1 MNSLTKKESEIFNL
15 VTLGFETD
23 EIAEKLH
30 ISDYATRFYMSNIYK
45 KLKRKMHN
53 NSNMCQCIR
62 I

>member
-1 MNSLTKKESEIFNL
+1 MNTLTKKESEIFNL
-15 VTLGFETD
+15 VILGFETD
-23 EIAEKLH
+23 EISEKLH
-30 ISDYATRFYMSNIYK
+30 ISKYTTRCHMSNIYN